1 MLKLSD
7 LVISAESLGQRLWL
21 VDIVPAYAY
30 RNNLKTDEITGYKYV
45 TTLPDRGFEKISI
58 KVDGR
63 KQLEKP
69 ESGYIEVSFTDLELF
84 VYMMNNQ
91 PQIGARAT
99 KVTQVNTKT

>member
-7 LVISAESLGQRLWL
+7 LVISTESLGNRLWMT
-21 VDIVPAYAY
+21 DIVAAYAY
-30 RNNLKTDEITGYKYV
+30 RNNVKTDEVVGYKYV
-45 TTLPDRGFEKISI
+45 VTLPDKGFEKISVKI
-58 KVDGR
+58 DGK

-69 ESGYIEVSFTDLELF
+69 ESGYIEVIFTELELF

-91 PQIGARAT
+91 PQIGGRAT